1 MYDVQGLLNKTEV
14 RRIFHRRKSAINFA
28 KELTSSE
35 VYDMVN
41 RQYVYGTSK
50 FYMQI
55 RELYENNSI
64 NSDKQ

>member
-1 MYDVQGLLNKTEV
+1 
-14 RRIFHRRKSAINFA
+14 
-28 KELTSSE
+28 
-35 VYDMVN
+35 MVN